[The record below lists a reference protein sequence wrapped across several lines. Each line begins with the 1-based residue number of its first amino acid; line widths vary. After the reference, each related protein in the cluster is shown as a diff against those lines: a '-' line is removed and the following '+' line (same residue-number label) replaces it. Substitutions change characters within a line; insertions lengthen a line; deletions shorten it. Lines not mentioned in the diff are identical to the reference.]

1 MFGLSGGEI
10 LLIALIAIVLFGNEK
25 LPEHLKQFFQ
35 RWRQAKKAIGNVQ
48 NSWHDLKRDVEYGLT
63 TEKKSTPPQQ
73 LNPTI
78 TPQIAQDVIS
88 QEEIDSVQQNLHKQ
102 DSSVSP

>member
-35 RWRQAKKAIGNVQ
+35 RWRQAKNVINNVQ

-63 TEKKSTPPQQ
+63 TEKNKPENHAIAPK
-73 LNPTI
+73 
-78 TPQIAQDVIS
+78 IAQEVVS
-88 QEEIDSVQQNLHKQ
+88 QEEIDSVQQQMQK
-102 DSSVSP
+102 